1 MDIAKLVLNQ
11 TSLMFLLMSVGFV
24 LRKLG
29 LLSVQGVK
37 ELCNLLIYIVI
48 PAVIIKAY
56 FIEKTPQITQELI
69 LSFVFAI
76 VALTIAMVI
85 AWIVFGKRF
94 PVENFSTSFASAGF
108 IGIPLVNAVLG
119 IQAVFYITGMV
130 ACLNILQ
137 YTYGQSLLKGDF
149 KNLTLRKILLNPIII
164 GLGIGLLI
172 YFTEF
177 KTPDIFKNVV
187 NSAALLNAPIAMFV
201 VGTYLTQVKIST
213 LIKSK
218 ITFLT
223 SFLRL
228 LIIPIVTILVFSL
241 IPGNPLIKLAVL
253 LAASAPVGLNVV
265 VFCQLN
271 DVDCMDGVK
280 DVCMSSVLSILT
292 MPLIVFISSFFI

>member
-1 MDIAKLVLNQ
+1 MEIALLVMNQ
-11 TSLMFLLMSVGFV
+11 TILMFLLMSVGYV
-24 LRKLG
+24 LRKMG

-56 FIEKTPQITQELI
+56 FIEKSVQTTNDLL

-76 VALTIAMVI
+76 TALALSMSI

-119 IQAVFYITGMV
+119 LQAVFYITGMV

-149 KNLTLRKILLNPIII
+149 KSLTLRKILLNPIII
-164 GLGIGLLI
+164 GLGIGLLV
-172 YFTEF
+172 YFSGF
-177 KTPDIFKNVV
+177 KAPEIVKSVI
-187 NSAALLNAPIAMFV
+187 NSASALNAPIAMFV
-201 VGTYLTQVKIST
+201 VGTYLTQVDFMT

-218 ITFLT
+218 ITFIT
-223 SFLRL
+223 SFFRL
-228 LIIPIVTILVFSL
+228 LLIPIVTILVFSL

-253 LAASAPVGLNVV
+253 LAASAPVGFNVV

-271 DVDCMDGVK
+271 DVDCTPGVK
-280 DVCMSSVLSILT
+280 DVCLSSILSILT
-292 MPLIVFISSFFI
+292 MPLIVYLSTFFI

>member
-1 MDIAKLVLNQ
+1 MDISRLVLNQ
-11 TSLMFLLMSVGFV
+11 TILMFLLMSIGFV
-24 LRKLG
+24 LKKMN

-56 FIEKTPQITQELI
+56 FIEKTAQITNELL

-76 VALTIAMVI
+76 VALAISMVV

-119 IQAVFYITGMV
+119 LKAVFYITGMV

-149 KNLTLRKILLNPIII
+149 KSLTLKKILLNPIII
-164 GLGIGLLI
+164 GLGVGLLF

-177 KTPDIFKNVV
+177 KTPEIVKSVV
-187 NSAALLNAPIAMFV
+187 NSASALNAPIAMFV
-201 VGTYLTQVKIST
+201 VGSYLTQVKFAS

-223 SFLRL
+223 SLFRL
-228 LIIPIVTILVFSL
+228 LIIPIITILVFSL
-241 IPGNPLIKLAVL
+241 MPGNALIKLAVL
-253 LAASAPVGLNVV
+253 LAASAPVGFNVV

-271 DVDCMDGVK
+271 NVDCTNGVM
-280 DVCMSSVLSILT
+280 DVCLSSVLSILS
-292 MPLIVFISSFFI
+292 MPLIVYISTFFI

>member
-1 MDIAKLVLNQ
+1 MDISLLVLNQ
-11 TSLMFLLMSVGFV
+11 TILMFLLMSIGFV
-24 LRKLG
+24 LKKMN

-56 FIEKTPQITQELI
+56 FIEKSVQITNELL
-69 LSFVFAI
+69 LSFLFAI
-76 VALTIAMVI
+76 VALAISMLV

-94 PVENFSTSFASAGF
+94 PVENFSTAFASAGF

-119 IQAVFYITGMV
+119 LKAVFYITGMV

-149 KNLTLRKILLNPIII
+149 KSLTLKKILLNPIII
-164 GLGIGLLI
+164 GLGLGLLV

-177 KTPDIFKNVV
+177 KTPEIIKSVV
-187 NSAALLNAPIAMFV
+187 NSASALNAPIAMFV
-201 VGTYLTQVKIST
+201 VGSYLTEVKITS

-223 SFLRL
+223 SLFRL
-228 LIIPIVTILVFSL
+228 IIIPIITILVFSF
-241 IPGNPLIKLAVL
+241 IPGNALIKLAVL
-253 LAASAPVGLNVV
+253 LAASAPVGFNVV

-271 DVDCMDGVK
+271 DVDCTDGVK
-280 DVCMSSVLSILT
+280 DVCLSSVLSILS
-292 MPLIVFISSFFI
+292 MPLIVYISTFFI

>member
-1 MDIAKLVLNQ
+1 MDIALLVLNQ
-11 TSLMFLLMSVGFV
+11 TILMFLLMSVGFV
-24 LRKLG
+24 LRKMG

-37 ELCNLLIYIVI
+37 ELCNLLIYVVI
-48 PAVIIKAY
+48 PSVIIKAY
-56 FIEKTPQITQELI
+56 FIEKTDQITNELL

-76 VALTIAMVI
+76 VALAISMLV
-85 AWIVFGKRF
+85 AWIVFGKRY

-108 IGIPLVNAVLG
+108 IGIPLVSAVLG
-119 IQAVFYITGMV
+119 LQAVFYITGMV

-149 KNLTLRKILLNPIII
+149 KSLTLRKILLNPIII

-172 YFTEF
+172 YFTGF
-177 KTPDIFKNVV
+177 KTPEMIKSVV
-187 NSAALLNAPIAMFV
+187 NSASALNAPIAMFV
-201 VGTYLTQVKIST
+201 VGTYLTQVDFTT

-223 SFLRL
+223 SFFRL
-228 LIIPIVTILVFSL
+228 LVIPILTLLVFSL
-241 IPGNPLIKLAVL
+241 IPGNALMKLAVL
-253 LAASAPVGLNVV
+253 LAASAPVGFNVV

-271 DVDCMDGVK
+271 NVECTDGVK

-292 MPLIVFISSFFI
+292 MPLIVYIASYFI

>member
-11 TSLMFLLMSVGFV
+11 TILMFLLMSIGFV

-29 LLSVQGVK
+29 MLSVQGVK
-37 ELCNLLIYIVI
+37 ELCNLLIYVVI

-56 FIEKTPQITQELI
+56 FIEKTPQITYELF

-76 VALTIAMVI
+76 VALAISMMI

-119 IQAVFYITGMV
+119 LQAVFYITGMV

-149 KNLTLRKILLNPIII
+149 KSLTLRKIFLNPIII

-172 YFTEF
+172 YFTGIKIPDLF
-177 KTPDIFKNVV
+177 KSVV
-187 NSAALLNAPIAMFV
+187 NSASALNAPIAMFV
-201 VGTYLTQVKIST
+201 VGTYLTQVKITT
-213 LIKSK
+213 LLKSK

-223 SFLRL
+223 SFIRL
-228 LIIPIVTILVFSL
+228 LIIPILTILVFSV
-241 IPGNPLIKLAVL
+241 IPGNPLMKLAVL
-253 LAASAPVGLNVV
+253 LAASAPVGFNVV

-271 DVDCMDGVK
+271 NVDCTDGVK
-280 DVCMSSVLSILT
+280 DVCLSSVLSILT
-292 MPLIVFISSFFI
+292 MPLIVYLASFFI